1 MILTLTLIRRK
12 VGGEEMCA
20 FSSVCALVEIP
31 HRPLGRFLTFSTGSN
46 WNWHFVQES
55 VTSSPVSF
63 LGILLNLIDWSSFES
78 MELQGQYMCPE
89 MRYMAVMLKLSRW
102 FFGRFDYWWANI
114 AMWKPQ
120 ILAFAVFCCPY
131 TFKCSKI

>member
-31 HRPLGRFLTFSTGSN
+31 HRPLGPLSTFQLELALRSRIS
-46 WNWHFVQES
+46 HII
-55 VTSSPVSF
+55 TSKLPLQF
-63 LGILLNLIDWSSFES
+63 LGISLNLIDWSSFES
-78 MELQGQYMCPE
+78 MQLQEKYECPE
-89 MRYMAVMLKLSRW
+89 MRYIAVMLKLSRW

-120 ILAFAVFCCPY
+120 ILVFAVFCFPY
-131 TFKCSKI
+131 TLKC

>member
-31 HRPLGRFLTFSTGSN
+31 HRPLGRFSTFQLELALRSRISHIITTMLPL
-46 WNWHFVQES
+46 Q
-55 VTSSPVSF
+55 F

-78 MELQGQYMCPE
+78 MQLQEQYVCPD
-89 MRYMAVMLKLSRW
+89 MRHMAVMLKLSRW
-102 FFGRFDYWWANI
+102 FFGRFDYWWVNI

-120 ILAFAVFCCPY
+120 TLAFVVFCFPN